1 MRAKNPVYLVD
12 ASIYIFRAWFS
23 IPDSLVGSDG
33 HPINA
38 LYGFARF
45 VTEIVEQ
52 TQASHIAVA
61 FDESLSSSFRN
72 EVYPPYKAN
81 RELPPAE
88 LERQFQWCRRF
99 AEAAGLV
106 CYAHER
112 YEADDLIGT
121 LATSLR
127 GQGFRIVLV
136 TSDKDMAQL
145 VEDDDEFWDY
155 SRNSR
160 YGSEGVFD
168 KFGVWPHQI
177 TDYLGLTGDAVDN
190 IPGVPGIGP
199 KSASAMLQKFNTL
212 EALYDRLDGIAEL
225 KFRGSRKAADKL
237 RQHREQAFLSRELA
251 SIVCDVPIETGE
263 HSIRRRS
270 AESLALRELVE
281 LMGGRG
287 EGLSERLQTA
297 SQGILG

>member
-1 MRAKNPVYLVD
+1 MQAREPVYLVD
-12 ASIYIFRAWFS
+12 ASIYVFRAWFS
-23 IPDSLVGSDG
+23 IPDSLTGPDG

-52 TQASHIAVA
+52 TEASHIAVA

-99 AEAAGLV
+99 AEAAGLA
-106 CYAHER
+106 CYAHDR
-112 YEADDLIGT
+112 FEADDLIGT

-127 GQGFRIVLV
+127 SQGFRIVLV
-136 TSDKDMAQL
+136 TADKDMAQL
-145 VEDDDEFWDY
+145 VEDDDEVWDY
-155 SRNSR
+155 SRNAR
-160 YGSEGVFD
+160 YGSQGVYD

-177 TDYLGLTGDAVDN
+177 VDYLGLAGDAVDN

-199 KSASAMLQKFNTL
+199 KSASAMLQQFETL
-212 EALYDRLDGIAEL
+212 EILYERLDGVADL
-225 KFRGSRKAADKL
+225 KFRGARQAAGKL
-237 RQHREQAFLSRELA
+237 VEHREQAFLSRDLA
-251 SIVCDVPIETGE
+251 SIVCDVPIETAE
-263 HSIRRRS
+263 SSVRRRS
-270 AESLALRELVE
+270 AELLALRELIE

-287 EGLSERLQTA
+287 EGLSERLQSA
-297 SQGILG
+297 SRGIL